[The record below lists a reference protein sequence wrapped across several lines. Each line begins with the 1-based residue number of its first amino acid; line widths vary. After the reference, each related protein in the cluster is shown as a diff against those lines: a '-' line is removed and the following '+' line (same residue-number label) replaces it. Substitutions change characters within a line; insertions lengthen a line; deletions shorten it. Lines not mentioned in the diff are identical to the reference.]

1 MHHTAWNV
9 YSKHYIASVSTS
21 SIHVR
26 KPSQQSVHA
35 NESDTQSERDYL
47 AVLGDRVREARARRG
62 MSRKLLAGD
71 SGVSERYLAQLEG
84 GQGNV
89 SILLLRQIATAL
101 NLPLTELLAEDS
113 GDAVELTLT
122 TQFLKRLPRQTLAAV
137 RSQLVRDYGSARDER
152 MKRIALI
159 GLRGAGK
166 STLGAKLAKALGAP
180 FVELDREIERD
191 AGTSLSEIFLLY
203 GQAGYRRYERR
214 CLERV
219 LEKNERAVIA
229 TGGSVVSEPGTYELL
244 LSACFTVWLKA
255 EPEEHM
261 ARVIAQGDTR
271 PMAGND
277 QAMEDL
283 QRILDGRAVLYGQ
296 ADVTVDTA
304 GRTPE
309 QSFSAL
315 RKVVAP

>member
-1 MHHTAWNV
+1 MLITHI
-9 YSKHYIASVSTS
+9 K
-21 SIHVR
+21 
-26 KPSQQSVHA
+26 KSQQHTVYTKNSNV
-35 NESDTQSERDYL
+35 SGERDYL
-47 AVLGDRVREARARRG
+47 AALGERVREARARRG
-62 MSRKLLAGD
+62 ISRKLLARD
-71 SGVSERYLAQLEG
+71 SRVSERYLAQLEA
-84 GQGNV
+84 GQGNI
-89 SILLLRQIATAL
+89 SILLLRQIASAL
-101 NLPLTELLAEDS
+101 DLPLTELLTEDT

-166 STLGAKLAKALGAP
+166 STLGPRLARALGTT
-180 FVELDREIERD
+180 FIELDREIERE

-219 LEKNERAVIA
+219 LEKSGRAVIA
-229 TGGSVVSEPGTYELL
+229 TGGSIVSEPGTYELL

-283 QRILDGRAVLYGQ
+283 RRILDGRAVLYGQ

-304 GRTPE
+304 GKTPE
-309 QSFSAL
+309 QSLSAL
-315 RKVVAP
+315 RKAVAA

>member
-1 MHHTAWNV
+1 MLTTHIKKSPQDVIYTKNSGV
-9 YSKHYIASVSTS
+9 NGK
-21 SIHVR
+21 
-26 KPSQQSVHA
+26 
-35 NESDTQSERDYL
+35 RDYL
-47 AVLGDRVREARARRG
+47 AALAERVREARARRG
-62 MSRKLLAGD
+62 ISRKLLARD
-71 SGVSERYLAQLEG
+71 SGVSERYLAQLEA

-101 NLPLTELLAEDS
+101 NLPLTELLAEDT

-166 STLGAKLAKALGAP
+166 STLGSRLAKALAAP
-180 FVELDREIERD
+180 FVELDREIERE

-229 TGGSVVSEPGTYELL
+229 TGGSIVSEPGTYELL

-283 QRILDGRAVLYGQ
+283 RRILDGRAVLYGQ
-296 ADVTVDTA
+296 ADVTVNTA
-304 GRTPE
+304 GKTPE
-309 QSFSAL
+309 RSLSAL
-315 RKVVAP
+315 RKAVAG

>member
-1 MHHTAWNV
+1 MNTASINIR
-9 YSKHYIASVSTS
+9 KH
-21 SIHVR
+21 
-26 KPSQQSVHA
+26 SQRTVQTK
-35 NESDTQSERDYL
+35 ESDSNGGRDYL
-47 AVLGDRVREARARRG
+47 AALGDRVREARAKRG
-62 MSRKLLAGD
+62 MSRKLLADD

-89 SILLLRQIATAL
+89 SILLLRQIAAAL
-101 NLPLTELLAEDS
+101 DIPLAELLAEDS
-113 GDAVELTLT
+113 DEVVELTLT

-180 FVELDREIERD
+180 FVELDREIERE

-219 LEKNERAVIA
+219 LEKNGRAVIA
-229 TGGSVVSEPGTYELL
+229 TGGSIVSEPGTYELL

-255 EPEEHM
+255 QPEEHM

-283 QRILDGRAVLYGQ
+283 RSEPGTYELLLSACFTVWLKAQPEEHMARVIAQGDTRPMAGNDQ
-296 ADVTVDTA
+296 AMED
-304 GRTPE
+304 
-309 QSFSAL
+309 L
-315 RKVVAP
+315 

>member
-1 MHHTAWNV
+1 
-9 YSKHYIASVSTS
+9 
-21 SIHVR
+21 
-26 KPSQQSVHA
+26 
-35 NESDTQSERDYL
+35 
-47 AVLGDRVREARARRG
+47 
-62 MSRKLLAGD
+62 MSRKVLAGD

-219 LEKNERAVIA
+219 LEKSHGRQRRL
-229 TGGSVVSEPGTYELL
+229 G
-244 LSACFTVWLKA
+244 
-255 EPEEHM
+255 
-261 ARVIAQGDTR
+261 AR
-271 PMAGND
+271 N
-277 QAMEDL
+277 L
-283 QRILDGRAVLYGQ
+283 
-296 ADVTVDTA
+296 
-304 GRTPE
+304 
-309 QSFSAL
+309 
-315 RKVVAP
+315 